1 MFDNWESIVALVV
14 AVLIAYA
21 VVLWLGTIV
30 WTYRDIRERTADGW
44 SQTVSLALVALF
56 NIPGLVLYL
65 ILRPHET
72 LTEAYERRLEA
83 EALMR
88 DMPDPRPT
96 CPTCKRNLSAGFL
109 LCPYCRTKLREPC
122 SACAR
127 PLELN
132 WVVCPYCAAP
142 GPQAASA
149 PPPAPAATTQPRL
162 ATSAPMQQPLRQ
174 PTQRTTP
181 SAAAPTPP
189 ARSEGAPPPSGQ
201 ASLSESIWR
210 RLVG

>member
-1 MFDNWESIVALVV
+1 MFDSWESIVALVV

-21 VVLWLGTIV
+21 VILWLGTIV
-30 WTYRDIRERTADGW
+30 WTYRDIRERTTDGW
-44 SQTVSLALVALF
+44 SQTVSLALVVLF

-88 DMPDPRPT
+88 DMPEPRPS
-96 CPTCKRNLSAGFL
+96 CPTCQRGLEAGFL

-122 SACAR
+122 SSCTQ

-132 WVVCPYCAAP
+132 WMVCPHCAAP
-142 GPQAASA
+142 GPLAASA
-149 PPPAPAATTQPRL
+149 PPPAPTASTQPRMT
-162 ATSAPMQQPLRQ
+162 TSAPMPSA
-174 PTQRTTP
+174 RTTP
-181 SAAAPTPP
+181 PAAAPTQQM
-189 ARSEGAPPPSGQ
+189 RSESADLPSQ
-201 ASLSESIWR
+201 ERSPSESFWR

>member
-1 MFDNWESIVALVV
+1 MFDSWESIVALVV

-21 VVLWLGTIV
+21 VILWLGTVV

-44 SQTVSLALVALF
+44 SQSVSIALVVLF

-72 LTEAYERRLEA
+72 LTEVYERRLEA

-88 DMPDPRPT
+88 DMPEPRPS
-96 CPTCKRNLSAGFL
+96 CPTCKRGLGDRFL
-109 LCPYCRTKLREPC
+109 LCPYCRTQLRQPC
-122 SACAR
+122 SSCKQ

-132 WVVCPYCAAP
+132 WVMCPYCAAP

-149 PPPAPAATTQPRL
+149 PPPAPAASTQPRL
-162 ATSAPMQQPLRQ
+162 TTSAPIQSSS
-174 PTQRTTP
+174 PTPGPRTTP
-181 SAAAPTPP
+181 PAATPTPQMRSESAA
-189 ARSEGAPPPSGQ
+189 PPSQ
-201 ASLSESIWR
+201 ERSPSESF
-210 RLVG
+210 